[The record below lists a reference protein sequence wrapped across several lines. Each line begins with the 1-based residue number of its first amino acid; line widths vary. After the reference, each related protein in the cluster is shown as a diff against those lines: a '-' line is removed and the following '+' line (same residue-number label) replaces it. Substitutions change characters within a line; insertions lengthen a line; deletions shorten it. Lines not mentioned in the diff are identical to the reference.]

1 MKLFVGSLPYTVT
14 DDQLRQ
20 LFVDMGEVEEAKVI
34 TDRYTNQSKGFGFVT
49 MPNDDEARAAIAQL
63 HDKEYEGRRL
73 TVNEARPREDRG
85 DRGGQNYNSRAA

>member
-34 TDRYTNQSKGFGFVT
+34 TDRYTNQLKGFGFVT